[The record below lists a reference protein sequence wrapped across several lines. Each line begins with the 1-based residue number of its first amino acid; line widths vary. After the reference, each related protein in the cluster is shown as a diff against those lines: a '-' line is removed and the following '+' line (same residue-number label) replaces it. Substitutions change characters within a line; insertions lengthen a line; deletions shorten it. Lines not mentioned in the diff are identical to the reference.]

1 MKASKLLAALAA
13 LMLVLA
19 ACTEAADTTTTTSGE
34 TPETT
39 EAAGEETTTSAA
51 GEETTTTAGEEAPA
65 GDGKLAEIQARG
77 NLLCGVNN
85 AVPGFGFV
93 DEAGEHVGFDID
105 FCRAIAAGVLGDATA
120 VEFVDL
126 TAEQRFT
133 ALAAGEVDVLVRNT
147 TFTSSR
153 DGGNAA
159 TFLTTTYYDGQGM
172 MVSADSGFTTID
184 EMTDTTICVLSGTT
198 TELNLTTRMAGIPYT
213 PLTFEENPLI
223 QAAFI
228 EGQCDGWTSDK
239 SQLAGIRSA
248 WPEDQ
253 GGPAALVILEE
264 IFSKEPLGPAVLDG
278 DSQWAQAVDWIV
290 LSTIQA
296 EEFGIDSTNVDTFAD
311 TEDANIRRFLGL
323 DVETDDGHGAVR
335 SGSRSAYRLRRPGDR
350 GRSAT
355 TPRSSNAMSAQG
367 SPLGLR
373 PGVQRP
379 LDRRRPA
386 LRPALSLADDRNGG
400 GPSSYRRGA
409 QPLES
414 RMMI

>member
-1 MKASKLLAALAA
+1 MKRSKFLAGLAA

-34 TPETT
+34 APETT
-39 EAAGEETTTSAA
+39 EAGGDTTTSAA
-51 GEETTTTAGEEAPA
+51 GGETTTTAGEEAPA
-65 GDGKLAEIQARG
+65 GEGRLAEVQARG
-77 NLLCGVNN
+77 SLLCGVNN

-93 DEAGEHVGFDID
+93 DESGEHVGFDID
-105 FCRAIAAGVLGDATA
+105 FCRAIAAGVLGDAEA

-133 ALAAGEVDVLVRNT
+133 ALQSGEVDVLVRNT
-147 TFTSSR
+147 TYTSSR

-198 TELNLTTRMAGIPYT
+198 TELNLTTRMAGITYT
-213 PLTFEENPLI
+213 PLTFEENPQI

-239 SQLAGIRSA
+239 SQLAGVRSA

-253 GGPAALVILEE
+253 GGPEALVILEE
-264 IFSKEPLGPAVLDG
+264 VFSKEPLGPAVLDG

-323 DVETDDGHGAVR
+323 DVETEEGTAPFD
-335 SGSRSAYRLRRPGDR
+335 PG
-350 GRSAT
+350 
-355 TPRSSNAMSAQG
+355 
-367 SPLGLR
+367 LGL
-373 PGVQRP
+373 PVDFAAQVVGQVGNY
-379 LDRRRPA
+379 A
-386 LRPALSLADDRNGG
+386 EIFDRNVGAGSALQLERQYNALWTDGG
-400 GPSSYRRGA
+400 LLYAPPYR
-409 QPLES
+409 
-414 RMMI
+414 